1 MNANLGASAVFLR
14 AILQAGLGAL
24 IVLPWLNPG
33 TNQASS
39 QIVSWLVCAGVI
51 CLLLLSVKLSPERW
65 SCSKSLVKISIVASV
80 IASSFN
86 AGIAILQ
93 YLNATPSWWFINASL
108 GGAAYG
114 NLRQPNLLATLM
126 NLGTICM
133 VGGMLCRHFAYS
145 RYVRLALIFTAA
157 LVVFCLQLS
166 NAMTASRTGLLQL
179 VLLCLITWLLARQ
192 GSPSFHGYALGLTGA
207 LIFYGAS
214 LALLHLLAH
223 FAGIEGVAISSRFSD
238 PNAFSR
244 IALWS
249 NVMELIA
256 QKPMSGHGWGSLAYA
271 HYSTEFTGDRF
282 MEMLDNAHNLP
293 LHLAVELGLPV
304 ALAFC
309 GLVIWG
315 IAKAKPWRESRPER
329 LMAWGILGVIGIH
342 SMLEYPLWYG
352 PFFLTAMLC
361 VTILLQDTLQFF
373 IQKWSIAGI
382 KYARY
387 AIRLIAISLLCFT
400 AFAAFDYHRVSQIYL
415 QPEERS
421 SWYADD
427 ALGAAQKSV
436 LFQSHAKFAE
446 LVITPL
452 SRATAPR
459 VLELSSELIHWS
471 PEPRVIEKLIESSV
485 MMGLDDLA
493 AFHLKRYRVAYPQA
507 HAQWAA
513 RAGLQPS

>member
-1 MNANLGASAVFLR
+1 MNTAKAGVLLIIAIVPWIYSSNSVMSSQSIGWLISMVTALSVLWVLQSKLDCNEGIVIGRQSSAVCSISL
-14 AILQAGLGAL
+14 A
-24 IVLPWLNPG
+24 WL
-33 TNQASS
+33 
-39 QIVSWLVCAGVI
+39 
-51 CLLLLSVKLSPERW
+51 
-65 SCSKSLVKISIVASV
+65 
-80 IASSFN
+80 F
-86 AGIAILQ
+86 
-93 YLNATPSWWFINASL
+93 
-108 GGAAYG
+108 
-114 NLRQPNLLATLM
+114 
-126 NLGTICM
+126 
-133 VGGMLCRHFAYS
+133 
-145 RYVRLALIFTAA
+145 AA
-157 LVVFCLQLS
+157 LA
-166 NAMTASRTGLLQL
+166 NAIVGLLQL
-179 VLLCLITWLLARQ
+179 TNQVSEVNSVIAYSFAFEVIGQIRQRNQLSSLLVIGVVALALMPGWTNSASTGVNRWVIAGFKCVCLSLLMLCLAAT
-192 GSPSFHGYALGLTGA
+192 GSRTGA
-207 LIFYGAS
+207 LQMLCGVSAAVCLRERLS
-214 LALLHLLAH
+214 AAVLRWV
-223 FAGIEGVAISSRFSD
+223 GVAAALYVLCVLTMPWIASCIGSSQTGVLGRTLSPD
-238 PNAFSR
+238 SFSR
-244 IALWS
+244 LVLWS

-256 QKPMSGHGWGSLAYA
+256 QKPMTGHGWGSLAYA
-271 HYSTEFTGDRF
+271 HYSTEFSGTRF

-361 VTILLQDTLQFF
+361 VTILLQDRLQFF
-373 IQKWSIAGI
+373 IEKWSIACI

-387 AIRLIAISLLCFT
+387 AIKLIAISLLCFT

-436 LFQSHAKFAE
+436 LFPSHAKFAE

-452 SRATAPR
+452 SRASAPR